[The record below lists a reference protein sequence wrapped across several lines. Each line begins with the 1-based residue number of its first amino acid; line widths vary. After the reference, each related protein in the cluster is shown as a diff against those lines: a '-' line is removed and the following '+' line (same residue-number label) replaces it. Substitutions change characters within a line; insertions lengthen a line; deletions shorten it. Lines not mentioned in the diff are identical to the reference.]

1 MFLTDTSTSK
11 GKVKPQ
17 ARTAPRP
24 LAARPSQQTILAEN
38 SSAAATPAETPT
50 LPTPSIA
57 RKYPVLT
64 TTEIIRLLAGSA
76 TSIHA
81 DPSAAVRT
89 MQLRFY
95 ILSAFGSLQEQ
106 LSSEE
111 QDPEWERVIQNGE
124 LTKAI
129 DDAFHS
135 PAGAPQEDQ
144 AWAEDLKAVL
154 TAMGWHQ

>member
-11 GKVKPQ
+11 GKAKPQ

-24 LAARPSQQTILAEN
+24 LAARPSQQTILTEN
-38 SSAAATPAETPT
+38 SSAAATPAATPT

-57 RKYPVLT
+57 RKYPALT
-64 TTEIIRLLAGSA
+64 ATEIIRLLAGSV

-89 MQLRFY
+89 LQLRFY
-95 ILSAFGSLQEQ
+95 ILSAFGGLQEQ
-106 LSSEE
+106 LPSEE
-111 QDPEWERVIQNGE
+111 RDSEWEKGIHNGE

-129 DDAFHS
+129 DDAFHP
-135 PAGAPQEDQ
+135 PAGAPREDQ
-144 AWAEDLKAVL
+144 AWAKDLKAVL
-154 TAMGWHQ
+154 TAMGWHH